1 MEMVC
6 VMPVMGN
13 DIFKLS
19 SQGQLD
25 WIEILSTDENF
36 NRMSSMIRLEDIS
49 LMEYQHINNLLRE
62 PYKVRKKKNVWKFPY
77 LWGWGG
83 SDQGQFPYN
92 F

>member
-49 LMEYQHINNLLRE
+49 LMEYQHINNLLTTRVVSC
-62 PYKVRKKKNVWKFPY
+62 YSSYRQSWSV
-77 LWGWGG
+77 
-83 SDQGQFPYN
+83 
-92 F
+92 